1 MNFMHPPEYSDV
13 LRPGVA
19 VDVAANIAPLVRGS
33 ADPTAATSNGVSWL
47 SFHPATTGPV
57 TLAIIHP
64 RSAVQPAEIH
74 YHVWANGDLAA
85 IEYVVRR
92 MPVLLGVD
100 EHSLHGW
107 AEFDELLARTAPL
120 LPERVVEARRRNPGM
135 RFMATGQVVDELLT
149 VVLEQKVTQ
158 QQARATWGWLAK
170 THGDPSPGGDPV
182 PKTAP
187 KPQAVM
193 NIASWQWHA
202 GWVQPFMVRTL
213 KTVASRASALKRLA
227 TKPLEEIDKGL
238 NSLPG
243 IGPWT
248 VAETLQRTHGAAD
261 YVSVGDYH
269 LAHHVGEA
277 LTGQR
282 TDDAGMLELLEP
294 WAGHRQRIVRL
305 IYASGIRFSR
315 FGPRMAA
322 TDFRDR

>member
-1 MNFMHPPEYSDV
+1 MNFPRKPDYSDV
-13 LRPGVA
+13 LHPGVA
-19 VDVAANIAPLVRGS
+19 IDVAANMAPLGRGKG
-33 ADPTAATSNGVSWL
+33 DPTAVTTDGISWL

-57 TLAIIHP
+57 TIAIVHP
-64 RSAVQPAEIH
+64 VSPLHPGAIR
-74 YHVWANGDLAA
+74 YHVWADGDDAA
-85 IEYVVRR
+85 IQAVVQR

-100 EHSLHGW
+100 DDALAGW
-107 AEFDELLARTAPL
+107 AAFDDLLAQTAHL
-120 LPERVVEARRRNPGM
+120 LPEQVVEARRRHPGM
-135 RFMATGQVVDELLT
+135 RLIATGQLVDELFT

-158 QQARATWGWLAK
+158 RQARATWRWLAE
-170 THGDPSPGGDPV
+170 TYGQPSPAGDPV
-182 PKTAP
+182 SKLAP
-187 KPQAVM
+187 RPETIM
-193 NIASWQWHA
+193 EIAPWQWHA
-202 GWVQPFMVRTL
+202 GWVQPFMVQTL